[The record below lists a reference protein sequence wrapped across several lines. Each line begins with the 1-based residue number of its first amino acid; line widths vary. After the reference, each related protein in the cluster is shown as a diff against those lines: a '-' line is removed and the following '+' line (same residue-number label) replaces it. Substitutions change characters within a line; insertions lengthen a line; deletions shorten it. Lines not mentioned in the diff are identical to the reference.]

1 MKYLFLI
8 TALLIGGCSSTYYS
22 AWEKLGVE
30 KRDILIDRVGDA
42 KASQE
47 DAQEEFTSALEQFSA
62 LINFTGG
69 ELETVYDD
77 LKGRYTDAKDA
88 AHTVTTRINKVESV
102 ADALFDEWRE
112 ELELYTNANL
122 KRDSA
127 AKLRATERQYQGM
140 LKAMRKV
147 ESAMPPVLDS
157 LQNNVLYLKH
167 NLNAAAV
174 GALQGE
180 LGTIKADVTRLIA
193 EMNSAI
199 KQSDAFIASMKN

>member
-1 MKYLFLI
+1 
-8 TALLIGGCSSTYYS
+8 
-22 AWEKLGVE
+22 
-30 KRDILIDRVGDA
+30 
-42 KASQE
+42 
-47 DAQEEFTSALEQFSA
+47 
-62 LINFTGG
+62 
-69 ELETVYDD
+69 
-77 LKGRYTDAKDA
+77 
-88 AHTVTTRINKVESV
+88 
-102 ADALFDEWRE
+102 
-112 ELELYTNANL
+112 
-122 KRDSA
+122 
-127 AKLRATERQYQGM
+127 M

>member
-1 MKYLFLI
+1 MARRSL
-8 TALLIGGCSSTYYS
+8 
-22 AWEKLGVE
+22 V
-30 KRDILIDRVGDA
+30 
-42 KASQE
+42 
-47 DAQEEFTSALEQFSA
+47 
-62 LINFTGG
+62 
-69 ELETVYDD
+69 
-77 LKGRYTDAKDA
+77 
-88 AHTVTTRINKVESV
+88 
-102 ADALFDEWRE
+102 
-112 ELELYTNANL
+112 YTNANL

-127 AKLRATERQYQGM
+127 ALLRATERQYQGM